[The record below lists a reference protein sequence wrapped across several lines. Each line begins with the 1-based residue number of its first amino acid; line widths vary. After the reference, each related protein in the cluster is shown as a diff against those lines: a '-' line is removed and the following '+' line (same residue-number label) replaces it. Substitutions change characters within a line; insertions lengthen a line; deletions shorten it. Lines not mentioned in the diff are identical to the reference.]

1 MWKKKLIIVL
11 LSCVTGFASGQN
23 RNQEA
28 DLKAV
33 FIYNFTYYIEW
44 DSNIPGNDFVIG
56 IIGVSPVTASLHEIA
71 KSNKVNNK
79 KIIIRVFDKP
89 DDIESCHILFIPDKL
104 SYSLSSIF
112 EKVDKGMLTISEQE
126 GYASKGTA
134 FNFVL
139 NKNKLKFEANL
150 KALSSAG
157 LKASSQLLKLAIII
171 Q

>member
-1 MWKKKLIIVL
+1 MLKKNLFIVL
-11 LSCVTGFASGQN
+11 FCCITGFATAQA

-33 FIYNFTYYIEW
+33 FIYNFTYYIDW
-44 DSNIPGNDFVIG
+44 DSSYLSNDFVIG
-56 IIGVSPVTASLHEIA
+56 VIGFSPVTASLNEIA

-89 DDIESCHILFIPDKL
+89 GDIESCQILFIPAKL
-104 SYSLSSIF
+104 SYSLSSIL
-112 EKVDKGMLTISEQE
+112 EKVDKGMLTISEQP

-139 NKNKLKFEANL
+139 INNKLKFEANL
-150 KALSSAG
+150 KTISSGG